1 MATEAEK
8 IFPRIL
14 PHLERKTVLDIGCGP
29 GKIVSWAL
37 SVDHHFKADIR
48 ADVSPD
54 SGQLRKALDGHRF
67 DVVFSSHTVE
77 HVRAPVLET
86 IRYWFTFVKPGGH
99 LITYLPDEGR
109 YVFDPA
115 SPRLRNPEHFHYLTP
130 TTFRWYLEQVPGVS
144 QITIEEDPVVYN
156 RYSFLAFAG
165 KLP

>member
-77 HVRAPVLET
+77 HVRAPILET
-86 IRYWFTFVKPGGH
+86 IRYWFSFVKPGGE
-99 LITYLPDEGR
+99 LIMYLPSETR
-109 YVFDPA
+109 YKFDP
-115 SPRLRNPEHFHYLTP
+115 SNPKVRNPEHHHYLTP
-130 TTFRWYLEQVPGVS
+130 DTFIWYLQ
-144 QITIEEDPVVYN
+144 QIQGMLIDAVEEDPVIPN
-156 RYSFLAFAG
+156 HYSFLVICRRT
-165 KLP
+165 